1 MSGRSSTVL
10 AVVGARPNF
19 VKAAPVIHALR
30 DSQGIDV
37 RILHTGQHYD
47 AALSDVFIGQLGLPE
62 PDHHLGVGSGSHAEQ
77 TAAILL
83 RTAPASRSLQW
94 RPPAAATAPLAAG
107 RLR

>member
-1 MSGRSSTVL
+1 MSRVHRVRCGMPASAPASPSVL

-30 DSQGIDV
+30 GTPGVDV

-62 PDHHLGVGSGSHAEQ
+62 PDHHLGVGSG
-77 TAAILL
+77 
-83 RTAPASRSLQW
+83 
-94 RPPAAATAPLAAG
+94 
-107 RLR
+107 